1 MTSMAVGLRVHVA
14 RGGSVGTLHGITLT
28 GLATIEGNRDESGG
42 SALSVVITRGRVAIT
57 LRGICVPGN
66 RVDLLLAGSVGL
78 ERPESM
84 DSLSVSD
91 SRSSSLGAS
100 CCSGG
105 ESLEIDLVV
114 TGTRAGRLQA
124 DAPQ

>member
-1 MTSMAVGLRVHVA
+1 MTSIAVGLGVHTARVE
-14 RGGSVGTLHGITLT
+14 SVGTIQVITLT
-28 GLATIEGNRDESGG
+28 GLATGEGNKDESGG

-57 LRGICVPGN
+57 LRGIED

-84 DSLSVSD
+84 DSQSVSGSC
-91 SRSSSLGAS
+91 SRSLGVS
-100 CCSGG
+100 CCTGG
-105 ESLEIDLVV
+105 ESLGLDLVV